1 MLDIVKYSAAYVGT
15 FALVFAIPL
24 TAAYLFNVV
33 MYLIN
38 TIH

>member
-15 FALVFAIPL
+15 IALVFALPL
-24 TAAYLFNVV
+24 TTTYLFNVM

-38 TIH
+38 TL